1 MRIAVLAIA
10 LVAVLVTASA
20 SAGGATRPVAPA
32 CPTEEPCEPGVD
44 ALTPIDFKIVGKS
57 TVAKLGSDLAM
68 GPGEMRT
75 LLDAKTGDVTGD
87 LLLPPSAGYFV
98 MFGFTPTTSTVDFTQ
113 DGKTVGKIVR
123 GVLTTT
129 SKISIRLREVKVAG
143 VPLDVGPNCRTVTPA
158 VIELTSGP
166 SPPPFVP
173 PRLLK
178 PLYGTFTMPAFSG
191 CGAKEPLDSLL
202 TGLISG
208 PGNAVRVELTHIPR

>member
-1 MRIAVLAIA
+1 MRTAVLAVA

-20 SAGGATRPVAPA
+20 SAGGATRPVPVAPA
-32 CPTEEPCEPGVD
+32 CPSCE

-57 TVAKLGSDLAM
+57 TMAKLRSDLAM

-87 LLLPPSAGYFV
+87 LILPPSPGYFIV
-98 MFGFTPTTSTVDFTQ
+98 FGFTPATSTVDFIPE
-113 DGKTVGKIVR
+113 GRTVGKIVR
-123 GVLTTT
+123 GVLNTV
-129 SKISIRLREVKVAG
+129 SKVTIRLREVKVAG
-143 VPLDVGPNCRTVTPA
+143 VPLDVGPNCRTATPV

-178 PLYGTFTMPAFSG
+178 PLYGTFTMPAFTG

-208 PGNAVRVELTHIPR
+208 PGNAIRVELTHIPR

>member
-1 MRIAVLAIA
+1 MRFAVLAIA

-32 CPTEEPCEPGVD
+32 CPTDPCEPGVD

-57 TVAKLGSDLAM
+57 TVAKLKSDLAM

-87 LLLPPSAGYFV
+87 LILPPSSGYFV

-129 SKISIRLREVKVAG
+129 SKVSIRLSDVKVAG

-191 CGAKEPLDSLL
+191 CGAKEPLDTLL